1 MDAAE
6 VDLTEV
12 DLLDIAQHRLI
23 ACDNLY
29 VLRVDDALY
38 LILRQA
44 AAVLEGDGQRNVVDA
59 VDRNRNLDLFGLAG
73 DIVRG
78 ERRTVLI
85 IQGYPAFVVGQ
96 RGIAA
101 GNIHG
106 CNRLGHLR
114 QIGCRTGKR

>member
-1 MDAAE
+1 M
-6 VDLTEV
+6 T
-12 DLLDIAQHRLI
+12 H
-23 ACDNLY
+23 CT
-29 VLRVDDALY
+29 
-38 LILRQA
+38 LILRQT

-85 IQGYPAFVVGQ
+85 IQGCSTVAYQ

-101 GNIHG
+101 GTIHG
-106 CNRLGHLR
+106 CIHAVLDTCARSAAGPETVTFLVAVVGLPAR
-114 QIGCRTGKR
+114 